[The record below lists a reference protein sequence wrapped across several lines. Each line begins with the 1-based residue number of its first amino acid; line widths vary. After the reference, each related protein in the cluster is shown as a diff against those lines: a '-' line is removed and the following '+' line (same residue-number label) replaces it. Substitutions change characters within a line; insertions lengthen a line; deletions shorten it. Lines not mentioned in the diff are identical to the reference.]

1 MSQKQFNIGVWDNLD
16 LIFPE
21 GGTFL
26 DGVWYN
32 NEEIKYLNLPLIQT
46 TVMKPIRDTLETQAS
61 IVWYD
66 NGNMDR
72 VTTYNVYPP
81 YMVDNIPVLNVYG
94 QKIYNML
101 IQQLTT
107 QQEEDFVN
115 DFESA
120 YSSL

>member
-32 NEEIKYLNLPLIQT
+32 NEEIKYLNLPRIQT

-66 NGNMDR
+66 NGDMDR
-72 VTTYNVYPP
+72 ITTYNVYPP
-81 YMVDNIPVLNVYG
+81 YMVDNIPALNVYG

>member
-1 MSQKQFNIGVWDNLD
+1 
-16 LIFPE
+16 
-21 GGTFL
+21 
-26 DGVWYN
+26 
-32 NEEIKYLNLPLIQT
+32 
-46 TVMKPIRDTLETQAS
+46 
-61 IVWYD
+61 
-66 NGNMDR
+66 
-72 VTTYNVYPP
+72 
-81 YMVDNIPVLNVYG
+81 MVDNIPALNVYG